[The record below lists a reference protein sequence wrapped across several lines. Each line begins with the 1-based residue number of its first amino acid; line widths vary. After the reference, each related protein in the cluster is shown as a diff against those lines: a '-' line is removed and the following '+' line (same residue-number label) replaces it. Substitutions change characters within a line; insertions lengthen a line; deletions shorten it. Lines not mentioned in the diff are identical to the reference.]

1 LEGHCR
7 NEQPD
12 LSDTPCLSLA
22 FFLAEKRKEESQQ
35 QLRELIKEKGSVLDR
50 NKASLDQHRAE
61 ERIKRIEERARAHK
75 ERWDGIVE
83 RHVAQQ
89 RREEE
94 ARDELILMQSKQD
107 EVRFLSLAV
116 FFMLFSNST

>member
-1 LEGHCR
+1 M
-7 NEQPD
+7 
-12 LSDTPCLSLA
+12 
-22 FFLAEKRKEESQQ
+22 
-35 QLRELIKEKGSVLDR
+35 IKKKGSVLDR

-94 ARDELILMQSKQD
+94 ARDELILMQSNQD
-107 EVRFLSLAV
+107 EVRF
-116 FFMLFSNST
+116 FMHFLFLLFCNST